1 MNMKKQFLVSLLSL
15 AVLPAF
21 AQSTPVIDETAAPP
35 AVVVVPKAGTI
46 AIPAPKAPG
55 AIKIKS
61 DLSGGAFAA
70 PGAINLPV
78 PKPQRA
84 EAQNLPG
91 LGVSPG
97 VIADNKIKS
106 VKVGSDRNELVYVSL
121 TQLNKIATPFADPK
135 IVDSTGA
142 TLKAVGQDL
151 FIQPANDKPL
161 TVYITDGGVGQ
172 SIGITLVPVANLPA
186 QSIVIE
192 PDASTTKNVP
202 SQPAQDE
209 LVPSDYVGRLTS
221 HIKQLA
227 LGKTPTGF
235 VKSKLTKAI
244 ASSPQLV
251 YETQNKFVGSTYD
264 IFSYK
269 LVSVSES
276 PIELSEETFYTPSVR
291 AVAFYPLAML
301 QKGEATMVYVIAE
314 HMGAPK

>member
-1 MNMKKQFLVSLLSL
+1 MMKKQFLVSLLSL
-15 AVLPAF
+15 AILSAY
-21 AQSTPVIDETAAPP
+21 AQSTPIIEESAP
-35 AVVVVPKAGTI
+35 AKARVFVPQKGTI
-46 AIPAPKAPG
+46 AIPAQKAPS

-61 DLSGGAFAA
+61 ELGGGTTSPAA
-70 PGAINLPV
+70 MNLPL
-78 PKPQRA
+78 PKPLKPD
-84 EAQNLPG
+84 AQILPG

-97 VIADNKIKS
+97 MIADNKIKS
-106 VKVGSDRNELVYVSL
+106 IKVGADRNEMVYVSL

-135 IVDSTGA
+135 AIDASGA
-142 TLKAVGQDL
+142 TMKAVGQDL
-151 FIQPANDKPL
+151 FIQPSGDKPI
-161 TVYITDGGVGQ
+161 TIYITDGGVGQ
-172 SIGITLVPVANLPA
+172 SIGITLVPIANLPA

-192 PDASTTKNVP
+192 PEASTTKNVP

-209 LVPSDYVGRLTS
+209 LVSSDYVGRLTS

-227 LGKTPTGF
+227 LGKAPAGF

-269 LVSVSES
+269 LVSVSDS